1 MLGGAP
7 ITDDLPVGVWVARVP
22 GGELVYANKRFAE
35 ILGIGGRSDVTAGD
49 GYASPY
55 GIRTRSGELYPE
67 NDMPFARAIRARCT
81 VIVDDIVIHRHDGAK
96 VNIRAEARPVF
107 DEAGVMTQVVIAF
120 IDITREIEAEVGRN
134 ESEARLHQAMRMES
148 IGNLAGGVAHDFNNL
163 LGAQKLL
170 VSMLRRLDEDP
181 LRSSYLQQIDQIT
194 DSATELTR
202 ALLGFARR
210 GKHLAQRVSLN
221 DAARSV
227 AALVERVVDRRI
239 AVVTEL
245 QAESGDIIGDMSQL
259 EQVLMN
265 LAMNARDVMPSGG
278 TMTIRTRDVGDAVV
292 LEVTDTGPGI
302 EPSIR
307 GRIFEP
313 YFSTKTV
320 GETSGMGLGLATVY
334 GIVETHGGRI
344 EVVDGVPS
352 GTTMRVVFPCAPA
365 YVPRPTEVPP
375 VSHLRRGS
383 GTVLVVDDEAAVRE
397 ASEQA
402 LRHLGYDV
410 LAVESGARA
419 IEIFA
424 ERGDEIFAVVLDMV
438 MPGKDGRATYLEL
451 RKINPEVRVLLTT
464 GYALNDEAQRILDL
478 GVRGF
483 IPKPFTMESLSEALA
498 QLAVA

>member
-1 MLGGAP
+1 
-7 ITDDLPVGVWVARVP
+7 
-22 GGELVYANKRFAE
+22 
-35 ILGIGGRSDVTAGD
+35 
-49 GYASPY
+49 
-55 GIRTRSGELYPE
+55 
-67 NDMPFARAIRARCT
+67 
-81 VIVDDIVIHRHDGAK
+81 
-96 VNIRAEARPVF
+96 
-107 DEAGVMTQVVIAF
+107 
-120 IDITREIEAEVGRN
+120 
-134 ESEARLHQAMRMES
+134 MRMES

-170 VSMLRRLDEDP
+170 VSMLKRLDDDP
-181 LRSSYLQQIDQIT
+181 LRASYIHQIDQIT

-221 DAARSV
+221 DATRSV

-239 AVVTEL
+239 EVVTEL
-245 QAESGDIIGDMSQL
+245 QAESGDIIGDLSQL

-278 TMTIRTRDVGDAVV
+278 TMTIRTRDVGDAVA
-292 LEVTDTGPGI
+292 LEVTDTGPGVD
-302 EPSIR
+302 PSIR

-313 YFSTKTV
+313 YFSTKPL

-344 EVVDGVPS
+344 EVVDAVPH
-352 GTTMRVVFPCAPA
+352 GTTMRVVFPSAPA
-365 YVPRPTEVPP
+365 YAPRATEVP

-383 GTVLVVDDEAAVRE
+383 GVVLVVDDEAAVRE

-402 LRHLGYDV
+402 LKHLGYDV
-410 LAVESGARA
+410 LAVDSGARA
-419 IEIFA
+419 VEVFA
-424 ERGDEIFAVVLDMV
+424 ERGDDIFAVVLDMV

-451 RKINPEVRVLLTT
+451 KKLKPDVRVLLTT
-464 GYALNDEAQRILDL
+464 GYALNDEAQHIIDL

-498 QLAVA
+498 QLACA